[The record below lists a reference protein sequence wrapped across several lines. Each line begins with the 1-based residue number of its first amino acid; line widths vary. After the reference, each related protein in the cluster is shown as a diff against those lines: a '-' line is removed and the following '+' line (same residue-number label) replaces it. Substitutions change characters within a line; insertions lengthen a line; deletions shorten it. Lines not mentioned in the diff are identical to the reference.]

1 MVRVVFDKPFRWSPP
16 ERPKITI
23 AYRAGGEYNVRAA
36 CADDAV
42 SAGAARRRDAEADHG
57 TTGD

>member
-1 MVRVVFDKPFRWSPP
+1 MVWVKFSQGFRWSPP

-36 CADDAV
+36 CADAAV